1 MRSESS
7 ERRQPAQQSSAARLR
22 AQVRALTARMRR
34 VSRVFSEAEVK
45 LAEHEARSSATT
57 EDAATS

>member
-1 MRSESS
+1 MRSQRR

-22 AQVRALTARMRR
+22 AQVRALTTRMKR

-45 LAEHEARSSATT
+45 LAEHEARSSSTT
-57 EDAATS
+57 EVAATS